1 MKTALLIIDVQQ
13 ALSHGEHAAWDI
25 PRVLANINVVSAQA
39 RAAGAPVFL
48 VQHDAPGSPLHVRIP
63 LPEQYN
69 GALLARLIPAE
80 VA

>member
-1 MKTALLIIDVQQ
+1 MQKMD
-13 ALSHGEHAAWDI
+13 GETI
-25 PRVLANINVVSAQA
+25 GV
-39 RAAGAPVFL
+39 
-48 VQHDAPGSPLHVRIP
+48 APGSPLHVRIP